1 MSVPDRSKLNRFC
14 LNCRNTAKEG
24 GQWGVRRQNFCK
36 DIRNNY

>member
-24 GQWGVRRQNFCK
+24 GQWGVWRGGGGRTFVK
-36 DIRNNY
+36 I

>member
-24 GQWGVRRQNFCK
+24 RRWGVRRGGGGRIFVK
-36 DIRNNY
+36 I